1 MRSTDYISKGTA
13 VARLYKAREYLLMD
27 KDCRKG
33 LCFYLR
39 SVDILDYLEEIGI
52 WNLDTFSIEVLWAYE
67 DFINRSCIVG
77 FINRSCIV
85 GMGNM
90 KVVERKL
97 NTLYS
102 RKDSFDARS
111 SSKEIW
117 GIARDSIPEISQ
129 KNFYWWD
136 PNDREVR
143 VKAIDLLINKVMKYG
158 EGKED

>member
-1 MRSTDYISKGTA
+1 MRSTDYISKRTA
-13 VARLYKAREYLLMD
+13 VARLYKARESLLLDMGNS
-27 KDCRKG
+27 KG

-52 WNLDTFSIEVLWAYE
+52 WNLDTFNIQVLWAYE
-67 DFINRSCIVG
+67 DFINRSSRMDIR
-77 FINRSCIV
+77 NA
-85 GMGNM
+85 
-90 KVVERKL
+90 KVVERRL

-102 RKDSFDARS
+102 WRDNFDVRS

-117 GIARDSIPEISQ
+117 GIARDSIPEIFQ

-136 PNDREVR
+136 PKDREVR

-158 EGKED
+158 EG

>member
-67 DFINRSCIVG
+67 DFINRSCIVA
-77 FINRSCIV
+77 
-85 GMGNM
+85 MGNV

-97 NTLYS
+97 NTMYS
-102 RKDSFDARS
+102 WKDSFDARS

-143 VKAIDLLINKVMKYG
+143 EYW
-158 EGKED
+158 GKIGLRIY

>member
-13 VARLYKAREYLLMD
+13 VARLYKARESLLMD
-27 KDCRKG
+27 MGNSKG

-52 WNLDTFSIEVLWAYE
+52 WNLDTFNIQVLWAYS
-67 DFINRSCIVG
+67 DFINKSIRMDIR
-77 FINRSCIV
+77 NA
-85 GMGNM
+85 
-90 KVVERKL
+90 KVVERRQ

-102 RKDSFDARS
+102 WRDGFDVRS
-111 SSKEIW
+111 SSKEIL
-117 GIARDSIPEISQ
+117 GIARDSILEEHQ

-136 PNDREVR
+136 PKDKEVR

-158 EGKED
+158 EG

>member
-39 SVDILDYLEEIGI
+39 SVDILDYLEEI
-52 WNLDTFSIEVLWAYE
+52 
-67 DFINRSCIVG
+67 
-77 FINRSCIV
+77 
-85 GMGNM
+85 
-90 KVVERKL
+90 
-97 NTLYS
+97 
-102 RKDSFDARS
+102 
-111 SSKEIW
+111 W
-117 GIARDSIPEISQ
+117 GIARDSISQ

-158 EGKED
+158 EG

>member
-52 WNLDTFSIEVLWAYE
+52 WNLDSFSIEVLWAYE
-67 DFINRSCIVG
+67 DFINRGSIVALR
-77 FINRSCIV
+77 NA
-85 GMGNM
+85 
-90 KVVERKL
+90 KVVERRL

-102 RKDSFDARS
+102 WRDSFDIRS

-117 GIARDSIPEISQ
+117 GIARDSIFQFSSPPFLFLFQMLYFKYIKKQIKAEKHYVNQ
-129 KNFYWWD
+129 KNTSRRCRHDF
-136 PNDREVR
+136 
-143 VKAIDLLINKVMKYG
+143 KYF
-158 EGKED
+158 

>member
-13 VARLYKAREYLLMD
+13 VARLYKAREYPLMD
-27 KDCRKG
+27 KDCGKG

-67 DFINRSCIVG
+67 DFINRSCIVA
-77 FINRSCIV
+77 
-85 GMGNM
+85 MGNV
-90 KVVERKL
+90 KVVKRKL
-97 NTLYS
+97 NTMYS
-102 RKDSFDARS
+102 WKDSFDAGS

>member
-1 MRSTDYISKGTA
+1 MVYNYCSLDI
-13 VARLYKAREYLLMD
+13 VVLYP
-27 KDCRKG
+27 
-33 LCFYLR
+33 
-39 SVDILDYLEEIGI
+39 
-52 WNLDTFSIEVLWAYE
+52 W
-67 DFINRSCIVG
+67 
-77 FINRSCIV
+77 
-85 GMGNM
+85 
-90 KVVERKL
+90 
-97 NTLYS
+97 
-102 RKDSFDARS
+102 DARS

>member
-1 MRSTDYISKGTA
+1 MRITDYISKGTA
-13 VARLYKAREYLLMD
+13 VARLYKVRECLLMD

-52 WNLDTFSIEVLWAYE
+52 WNLDTFNIEVLWAYS
-67 DFINRSCIVG
+67 DFINKSIRMDIRNV
-77 FINRSCIV
+77 
-85 GMGNM
+85 
-90 KVVERKL
+90 KVVKRRL

-102 RKDSFDARS
+102 WRDSFDIRS

-143 VKAIDLLINKVMKYG
+143 VKAIDLIINKVMKYG
-158 EGKED
+158 EG

>member
-13 VARLYKAREYLLMD
+13 VARLYKARESLLMD

-39 SVDILDYLEEIGI
+39 GVDILDYLEEIGI
-52 WNLDTFSIEVLWAYE
+52 WNLDSFSIEVLWARI
-67 DFINRSCIVG
+67 FINRSSQMVIR
-77 FINRSCIV
+77 NA
-85 GMGNM
+85 
-90 KVVERKL
+90 KVVKRRL

-102 RKDSFDARS
+102 WRDSFDIRS

-143 VKAIDLLINKVMKYG
+143 VKAIDLIINKVMKYG
-158 EGKED
+158 EG

>member
-67 DFINRSCIVG
+67 DFINRSCIVA
-77 FINRSCIV
+77 
-85 GMGNM
+85 MGNV

-97 NTLYS
+97 NTMYS
-102 RKDSFDARS
+102 WKDSFDARS

-117 GIARDSIPEISQ
+117 GCRYRPGMVNLFWASLCEHVWCVDVGYPLIRGAKISWYSKGRTVPLNFNIQ
-129 KNFYWWD
+129 K
-136 PNDREVR
+136 
-143 VKAIDLLINKVMKYG
+143 
-158 EGKED
+158 

>member
-1 MRSTDYISKGTA
+1 MRSTDYISKD
-13 VARLYKAREYLLMD
+13 KARESLLMD

-39 SVDILDYLEEIGI
+39 GVDILDYLEI
-52 WNLDTFSIEVLWAYE
+52 WNLDYISIEVLWAYE
-67 DFINRSCIVG
+67 DFINRGSIVALR
-77 FINRSCIV
+77 NA
-85 GMGNM
+85 
-90 KVVERKL
+90 KVVKRRL

-102 RKDSFDARS
+102 WRDIRS

-143 VKAIDLLINKVMKYG
+143 VKAIDLIINKVMKYG
-158 EGKED
+158 EG

>member
-13 VARLYKAREYLLMD
+13 VARLYKARESLLMD

-39 SVDILDYLEEIGI
+39 GVDILDYLEI
-52 WNLDTFSIEVLWAYE
+52 WNLDSFSIEVLWAYE
-67 DFINRSCIVG
+67 DFINRSSIVALR
-77 FINRSCIV
+77 NA
-85 GMGNM
+85 
-90 KVVERKL
+90 KVVKRRL

-102 RKDSFDARS
+102 WRDSFDIRS

-143 VKAIDLLINKVMKYG
+143 VKAIDLIINKVMKYG
-158 EGKED
+158 EG

>member
-13 VARLYKAREYLLMD
+13 VARLYKVRGSLLMD

-39 SVDILDYLEEIGI
+39 SVDILDYLKEIGI
-52 WNLDTFSIEVLWAYE
+52 WNLDTFNIQVLWAYE
-67 DFINRSCIVG
+67 DFINRSCIVA
-77 FINRSCIV
+77 IRNAV
-85 GMGNM
+85 
-90 KVVERKL
+90 VVERRL
-97 NTLYS
+97 NPLYNWGYN
-102 RKDSFDARS
+102 FDARS
-111 SSKEIW
+111 SSKEIL

-129 KNFYWWD
+129 MNFYWWD

-158 EGKED
+158 KG

>member
-13 VARLYKAREYLLMD
+13 VARLYKARESLLMD

-33 LCFYLR
+33 LYFYLR
-39 SVDILDYLEEIGI
+39 GVDILDYLEEIGI
-52 WNLDTFSIEVLWAYE
+52 WNLDSFSIEVLWAYE
-67 DFINRSCIVG
+67 DFINRSSQMVIR
-77 FINRSCIV
+77 NA
-85 GMGNM
+85 
-90 KVVERKL
+90 KVVKRRL

-102 RKDSFDARS
+102 WRDSFDIRS

-117 GIARDSIPEISQ
+117 GIARRDSIPEISQ

-143 VKAIDLLINKVMKYG
+143 VKAIDLIINKVMKYG
-158 EGKED
+158 EG